1 MENLLII
8 LRHTPY
14 WVWIVLGYLIYVG
27 VKASRP
33 RQQSLARML
42 VVPMVF
48 MVWGISAIFHTLRLP
63 LAAAGGF
70 LLALTIGLGIGWAW
84 GKTSGTYLPESRHFQ
99 RTGSWWSLVLMLLTF
114 CSHFYFSVQLAL
126 FPVLAHDPVFC
137 LLSGA
142 VSGITAGIF
151 SGVSL
156 RLLNH
161 MRKIRPSLAQHD
173 KKQ

>member
-14 WVWIVLGYLIYVG
+14 WVWIVLGYLIYAG
-27 VKASRP
+27 VKASQP
-33 RQQSLARML
+33 RQQSLVQML
-42 VVPMVF
+42 VVPMIF
-48 MVWGISAIFHTLRLP
+48 IAWGISAIFHTLQIP

-70 LLALTIGLGIGWAW
+70 LLALMIGLGIGWAW
-84 GKTSGTYLPESRHFQ
+84 GKTSGIYLPESRHFQ
-99 RTGSWWSLVLMLLTF
+99 RTGSWWPLALMLLTF
-114 CSHFYFSVQLAL
+114 CSRFYFSVQLAR
-126 FPVLAHDPVFC
+126 FSVLAHDPAFC

-142 VSGITAGIF
+142 TSGITAGIF

-161 MRKIRPSLAQHD
+161 MRKIRPSLT
-173 KKQ
+173 

>member
-14 WVWIVLGYLIYVG
+14 WVWIVLGYLIYAG
-27 VKASRP
+27 VKASQP
-33 RQQSLARML
+33 RQQSLVRML
-42 VVPMVF
+42 VVPMIF
-48 MVWGISAIFHTLRLP
+48 MTWGISAIFHTLQLP

-70 LLALTIGLGIGWAW
+70 LLALIIGLGIGWAW
-84 GKTSGTYLPESRHFQ
+84 GKTSGAYRPELRVFQ
-99 RTGSWWSLVLMLLTF
+99 RTGSWWPLALMLLTF
-114 CSHFYFSVQLAL
+114 CSRFYFSVQLAR
-126 FPVLAHDPVFC
+126 FPALAHDPAFC

-142 VSGITAGIF
+142 ASGITAGIF

-161 MRKIRPSLAQHD
+161 MRKIRPSLT
-173 KKQ
+173 

>member
-14 WVWIVLGYLIYVG
+14 WVWGVLGYLIYAG
-27 VKASRP
+27 VKASQP

-48 MVWGISAIFHTLRLP
+48 MVWGVSAIFHTLQLP

-70 LLALTIGLGIGWAW
+70 LLTLTVGLGLGWRW
-84 GKTSGTYLPESRHFQ
+84 GRTSGAYLPESRCFQ
-99 RTGSWWSLVLMLLTF
+99 RTGSWWTLGLMLLTF
-114 CSHFYFSVQLAL
+114 CSRFYFSVQLSQ
-126 FPVLAHDPVFC
+126 FPTLAHDPVFC

-142 VSGITAGIF
+142 TSGVTAGIF
-151 SGVSL
+151 SGISL
-156 RLLNH
+156 RLLNQ
-161 MRKIRPSLAQHD
+161 MRKIRPSLT
-173 KKQ
+173 

>member
-70 LLALTIGLGIGWAW
+70 LLALTIGLCIGWAW
-84 GKTSGTYLPESRHFQ
+84 
-99 RTGSWWSLVLMLLTF
+99 
-114 CSHFYFSVQLAL
+114 C
-126 FPVLAHDPVFC
+126 
-137 LLSGA
+137 
-142 VSGITAGIF
+142 
-151 SGVSL
+151 
-156 RLLNH
+156 
-161 MRKIRPSLAQHD
+161 
-173 KKQ
+173 

>member
-14 WVWIVLGYLIYVG
+14 WVWIVLGYLIYAG
-27 VKASRP
+27 VKASQP

-42 VVPMVF
+42 VVPTIF

-63 LAAAGGF
+63 LTAAGGF
-70 LLALTIGLGIGWAW
+70 LLALMIGLGIGWAW
-84 GKTSGTYLPESRHFQ
+84 GKTSGIYLPESRRFQ
-99 RTGSWWSLVLMLLTF
+99 RTGSWRSLVLMLLTF

-126 FPVLAHDPVFC
+126 FPALAHDPVFC

-142 VSGITAGIF
+142 ASGITAGIF

-161 MRKIRPSLAQHD
+161 MRKIRPSLT
-173 KKQ
+173 